1 MPPPPEAVESPRMEM
16 EPEKE
21 PRQPEPS
28 QAPAV
33 ALKVPEAGDSLSSPQ
48 YKYRGRESH
57 RYGRGRRIPT
67 EGGKAAYYLAGSS
80 FIALGILVV
89 LLVHP
94 ELRLGLPSVSNWTSQ
109 DVHISY
115 SYYTSTPLGG
125 RMFVLQGSVRDTRG
139 GATSAP
145 IRLRARLF
153 NAEKDVLA
161 EKTFLAG
168 SNIPGIGF
176 PAEIALENTV
186 LEKGWLPFVATFID
200 PGVIADFSVTIEP
213 T

>member
-1 MPPPPEAVESPRMEM
+1 M

-21 PRQPEPS
+21 PGPPEPS

-33 ALKVPEAGDSLSSPQ
+33 ALKVPGAGDSLSSLQ
-48 YKYRGRESH
+48 YKYRERESH
-57 RYGRGRRIPT
+57 RYGRGRRTRPA
-67 EGGKAAYYLAGSS
+67 GGKAAYYLAGA
-80 FIALGILVV
+80 IVLILGITVA

-94 ELRLGLPSVSNWTSQ
+94 ELRLGPPFVSDKTSQ

-115 SYYTSTPLGG
+115 SYYTSTPTGG
-125 RMFVLQGSVRDTRG
+125 RMFVLQGSVRDTRKG
-139 GATSAP
+139 SASAP

-153 NAEKDVLA
+153 NAEKDVVA

-168 SNIPGIGF
+168 SNIPEIGF

-186 LEKGWLPFVATFID
+186 VEEGRLPFIATFFD

-213 T
+213 M